1 MINPVATDVCIV
13 GAGMVGATLAL
24 ALAGSNQR
32 VVLLEA
38 RKLDS
43 SATTDDVRNTALGF
57 GSRQLLEQLGVW
69 RQLENDIA
77 EIHSV
82 HVSQKGSF
90 GVTRL
95 NRETE
100 KLPAL
105 GYLAPNHKILT
116 ALYQLIAENSQI
128 ELIDDIGDVVLD
140 QQKRHVNIAFAQ
152 EGEDKSIQA
161 RLLLAADGTN
171 SSIRSQCNIATEVTD
186 YEQSALIANVSA
198 SKFNYGVAYERF
210 TKDGPVALLPLA
222 NQEYSMVWTMRPEVA
237 AEVMAL
243 EKKQFLE
250 RLQKHFGYRVGLFES
265 YTRKQ
270 VYPLRLL
277 RSHTVYQGRCLLIGN
292 AAYTIHPVAGQGFN
306 LALRDLSYLA
316 ALLKDVADP
325 GLEIYL
331 DQYQQD
337 RKSDVDR
344 IVNFTDGLLR
354 TFANDSRVLAHA
366 RGAVLTV
373 LGQSS
378 FLQRQVSRQGLGLF
392 QHDQNVSQPHMQEV
406 IGE

>member
-1 MINPVATDVCIV
+1 MIQPLETDVCIV

-32 VVLLEA
+32 VIMLEA
-38 RKLDS
+38 RKLEGSTS
-43 SATTDDVRNTALGF
+43 SDDVRNTALGF
-57 GSRQLLEQLGVW
+57 GSRQLLDRLGVW
-69 RQLENDIA
+69 QQLESDIA

-95 NRETE
+95 SRETE
-100 KLPAL
+100 KLPSL
-105 GYLAPNHKILT
+105 GYLAPNQKILA
-116 ALYQLIAENSQI
+116 ALYQLITDNKHI
-128 ELIDDIGDVVLD
+128 ELIDGVGEVALD
-140 QQKRHVNIAFAQ
+140 QYERHVNIMYQ
-152 EGEDKSIQA
+152 DEGEERLVQA

-171 SSIRSQCNIATEVTD
+171 SSIRSQCKIETELTD
-186 YEQSALIANVSA
+186 YEQSAVIANVSA
-198 SKFNYGVAYERF
+198 SKFKHGVAYERF

-222 NQEYSMVWTMRPEVA
+222 NQEYSMVWTMRPDAA

-243 EKKQFLE
+243 EQKEFLTQ
-250 RLQKHFGYRVGLFES
+250 LQKHFGYRAGLFES
-265 YTRKQ
+265 YTRRQ
-270 VYPLRLL
+270 EYPLRLL
-277 RSHTVYQGRCLLIGN
+277 RSKTVYQGRCLLIGN

-316 ALLKDVADP
+316 ALLNDVADP
-325 GLEIYL
+325 GLEVYL

-354 TFANDSRVLAHA
+354 AFANDSSLLVHA
-366 RGAVLTV
+366 RGAALAI

-392 QHDQNVSQPHMQEV
+392 QHDLSASQPQSKMISNE
-406 IGE
+406 